1 MGSVVYLG
9 NTFGAAVASCLL
21 ACHPKAVLLVC
32 LILNI
37 ATLIIFTAT
46 NNYIVFMVCRGFTG
60 LF

>member
-9 NTFGAAVASCLL
+9 NTAGAAIATGLL
-21 ACHPKAVLLVC
+21 ACHPKGVLLAC
-32 LILNI
+32 LVFNI
-37 ATLIIFTAT
+37 AFLLLFTVT